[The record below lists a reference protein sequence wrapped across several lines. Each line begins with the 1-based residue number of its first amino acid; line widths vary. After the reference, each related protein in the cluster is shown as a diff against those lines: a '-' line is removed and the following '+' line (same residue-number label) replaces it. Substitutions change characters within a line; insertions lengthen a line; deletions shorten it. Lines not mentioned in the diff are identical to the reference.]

1 MTEYQREENTP
12 LGRQID
18 YDHFVRVF
26 NREMVIGVYP
36 EMDFTYNGDR
46 YQIRA
51 DLKEVYFLKKYEKEP
66 KIITAGSSSTSI
78 KLIDYSEE
86 LLLTCSSLEELVKQA
101 VIDAK
106 SLKTIWN
113 QLDFILIDDDFEY
126 RFCFNDWVYVKSLGQ
141 YGIVRK
147 TPKETEMATVYGI
160 SLEGTDWLRD
170 PLIMVKEEDLEYDER
185 PEAIAEQREEYQ
197 DYLNRLSDC

>member
-1 MTEYQREENTP
+1 MI
-12 LGRQID
+12 ID
-18 YDHFVRVF
+18 YEHFVRVF
-26 NREMVIGVYP
+26 NREMVIGVCP

-51 DLKEVYFLKKYEKEP
+51 DLEGVYFLKKYEKEP
-66 KIITAGSSSTSI
+66 TIIATGSSSTSI
-78 KLIDYSEE
+78 ELIDYSEE
-86 LLLTCSSLEELVKQA
+86 LLLSCSSLEELVKQA
-101 VIDAK
+101 VIDTK
-106 SLKTIWN
+106 PLETIWN
-113 QLDFILIDDDFEY
+113 QLDIIFIDGDFDY
-126 RFCFNDWVYVKSLGQ
+126 RFCFNDWVYVKPLGQ

-147 TPKETEMATVYGI
+147 TPKDTEIAMVYGI